1 MYSFFVVVEQ
11 LALHCSD
18 LRELDLSGSE
28 RIRNRSLDI
37 LEEHLGDNEVMMIT
51 VGGKVWW

>member
-1 MYSFFVVVEQ
+1 MYSFFVAVEQ